1 MTSPTLIQDLNLS
14 QSWMEVLKRFNDTSI
29 TELSPLVLTVT
40 DFDETESIRK
50 VLDNNLIAHN
60 KQSIQTVSETIFPVS
75 LHRLFKDDRHRF
87 FNEYKSNFKR
97 IKRLDLMSRNPRNK
111 RGTYFQRLIDYS
123 GKDGRINQLE
133 NVINSIQD
141 NKNNRRS
148 RYQASTF
155 DPNTDMLDGPYLGF
169 PCLQHVTFYVTK
181 EEGLVL
187 NSFYAVQHIFEKA
200 YGNWLGLINLGKFVS
215 GELGIEF
222 ERFNC
227 FISIEKLDTLT
238 KTQARA
244 LYNEAV
250 KGVGIR

>member
-14 QSWMEVLKRFNDTSI
+14 LSWLEVLKRFNNISGS
-29 TELSPLVLTVT
+29 ELSPLVLTIT
-40 DFDETESIRK
+40 DFDEIESIRE
-50 VLDNNLIAHN
+50 VLDNNLKTRD
-60 KQSIQTVSETIFPVS
+60 KQPIQTVSETIFPIS
-75 LHRLFKDDRHRF
+75 LQRLFKDDRHQF
-87 FNEYKSNFKR
+87 FKEYKSNFKR
-97 IKRLDLMSRNPRNK
+97 IKRLDLMGKNPRNR

-123 GKDGRINQLE
+123 GKNEQINQLE
-133 NVINSIQD
+133 NIINSIQD
-141 NKNNRRS
+141 DKNNRRS

-155 DPNTDMLDGPYLGF
+155 DPNSDMLDGPYLGF

-181 EEGLVL
+181 EEGLIL

-215 GELGIEF
+215 GELGIPF

-238 KTQARA
+238 KAQARA
-244 LYNEAV
+244 LYDQAA
-250 KGVGIR
+250 KGIEI